1 MAEYVINSETLE
13 DIADAI
19 RDKTGE
25 TEGIKPK
32 DMADKISGIKTADLS
47 NAEIFIANFY
57 VVGDIQIVKGTI
69 DPLAEYIYA
78 V

>member
-19 RDKTGE
+19 RYKTGE

-32 DMADKISGIKTADLS
+32 DMADKIENMPSADLS
-47 NAEIFIANFY
+47 TACVYVANFWS
-57 VVGDIQIVKGTI
+57 DPLHIDKGTV
-69 DPLAEYIYA
+69 DPLAQYIYT